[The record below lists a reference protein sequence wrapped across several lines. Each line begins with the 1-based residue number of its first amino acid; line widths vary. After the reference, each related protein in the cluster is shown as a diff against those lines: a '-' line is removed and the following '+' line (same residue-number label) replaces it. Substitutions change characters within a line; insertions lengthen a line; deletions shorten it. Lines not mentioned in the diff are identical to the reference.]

1 MKINILYFAS
11 LREELDVDREAVDL
25 PGDITTIGGLKDWLG
40 QRGAHWQTALDDS
53 QSLGIALNQSLAN
66 NESELTEGAEVAFFP
81 PVTGG

>member
-11 LREELDVDREAVDL
+11 LREELDLDREAVDL
-25 PGDITTIGGLKDWLG
+25 PGDVTTIGALKDWLG
-40 QRGAHWQTALDDS
+40 QRGAQWQHALDDS

-66 NESELTEGAEVAFFP
+66 NDSELTEGAEVAFFP